1 MEHKE
6 PKRKK
11 TGGRVKGV
19 QNKTT
24 TELKS
29 IITQIVGNQLDRLEG
44 DLDKIR
50 RQNPAKAVEIAAKLI
65 DYVLPKQTK
74 MEIEGELKTKIE
86 SITININH
94 TGSESTNRDN
104 DNIPQP

>member
-1 MEHKE
+1 MEQKE
-6 PKRKK
+6 RRKK
-11 TGGRVKGV
+11 TGGRQKGSV
-19 QNKTT
+19 NKTT
-24 TELKS
+24 TELKA

-74 MEIEGELKTKIE
+74 MELEGELKHKIDKIGIE
-86 SITININH
+86 VKN
-94 TGSESTNRDN
+94 GATNTN
-104 DNIPQP
+104 E

>member
-6 PKRKK
+6 PRRKK
-11 TGGRVKGV
+11 TGGRQKGA

-24 TELKS
+24 TELKE
-29 IITQIVGNQLDRLEG
+29 IITKIVGNQLDRLEG

-50 RQNPAKAVEIAAKLI
+50 RQNPAKAVEIASKLI

-74 MEIEGELKTKIE
+74 MEIEGELKHKVDKIVIE
-86 SITININH
+86 IKSNGTAD
-94 TGSESTNRDN
+94 TN
-104 DNIPQP
+104 Q

>member
-1 MEHKE
+1 MEKE
-6 PKRKK
+6 RRKK
-11 TGGRVKGV
+11 TGGRQKGV

-24 TELKS
+24 TELKA

-74 MEIEGELKTKIE
+74 MEIEGELKHKVDKIVV
-86 SITININH
+86 NINH
-94 TGSESTNRDN
+94 TGSADKHRD
-104 DNIPQP
+104 DNNVPQS